1 MRASGRCPQSPIPC
15 SHPPPLSLSLPF
27 ARPTFA
33 EGKTQYEYRTYIR
46 YLLYIFCLLG
56 GLRTVNKI
64 FQLGW
69 LLYAA
74 QRTCFAWVCMGVW
87 EWVCVSICECVW
99 VSESLSGRLEPVWS
113 ACSCTTERKEA
124 RRTERESVQQS
135 RAQEIIYIIF
145 MLQFVFNP
153 ILVLFVFSP
162 AKI

>member
-15 SHPPPLSLSLPF
+15 SHAPPLSLSLPF

-33 EGKTQYEYRTYIR
+33 KGKTQYEYRTYIR

-74 QRTCFAWVCMGVW
+74 QRTCFA
-87 EWVCVSICECVW
+87 
-99 VSESLSGRLEPVWS
+99 
-113 ACSCTTERKEA
+113 
-124 RRTERESVQQS
+124 
-135 RAQEIIYIIF
+135 
-145 MLQFVFNP
+145 
-153 ILVLFVFSP
+153 
-162 AKI
+162 

>member
-1 MRASGRCPQSPIPC
+1 M
-15 SHPPPLSLSLPF
+15 
-27 ARPTFA
+27 
-33 EGKTQYEYRTYIR
+33 
-46 YLLYIFCLLG
+46 
-56 GLRTVNKI
+56 
-64 FQLGW
+64 
-69 LLYAA
+69 
-74 QRTCFAWVCMGVW
+74 
-87 EWVCVSICECVW
+87 CVSICECVW

-124 RRTERESVQQS
+124 RRTEGERERGERERGSVQQS